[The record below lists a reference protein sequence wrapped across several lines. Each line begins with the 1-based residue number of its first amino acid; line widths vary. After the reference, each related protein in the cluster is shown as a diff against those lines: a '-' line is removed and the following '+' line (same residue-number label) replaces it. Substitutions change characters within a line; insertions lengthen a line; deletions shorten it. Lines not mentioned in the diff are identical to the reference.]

1 MKLATRAFAA
11 VALASTPPAHAMTYG
26 WRTVGDHIVIDAS
39 GEIEFNEKAIFTNW
53 IISAGPNWSGKRA
66 TAIIFNSPGGSV
78 IGGDGLAGVIF
89 QYHLITGVAR
99 GGECVSACVEAW
111 ASGVT
116 KTVPSDAGIGV
127 HHVKA
132 LTADEADRS
141 TQYCVSVY
149 RRLGA
154 PESVLNATMTT
165 PPESIHLLTPDEY
178 AAWNAKIIP

>member
-1 MKLATRAFAA
+1 MKLSTLAFAA
-11 VALASTPPAHAMTYG
+11 AALVATSPVSAMSYS
-26 WRTVGDHIVIDAS
+26 WRTVGDHIVIDAA

-53 IISAGPNWSGKRA
+53 IVSAGPNWNGKYA
-66 TAIIFNSPGGSV
+66 SAIIFNSRGGSV
-78 IGGDGLAGVIF
+78 IGGDGLAGVIY
-89 QYHLITGVAR
+89 QYHLITGVAH
-99 GGECVSACVEAW
+99 GGLCASACVEAW

-116 KTVPSDAGIGV
+116 KSVASDAGIGV
-127 HHVKA
+127 HHVEA
-132 LTADEADRS
+132 PTADVADTA

-154 PESVLNATMTT
+154 PESVINATMAT